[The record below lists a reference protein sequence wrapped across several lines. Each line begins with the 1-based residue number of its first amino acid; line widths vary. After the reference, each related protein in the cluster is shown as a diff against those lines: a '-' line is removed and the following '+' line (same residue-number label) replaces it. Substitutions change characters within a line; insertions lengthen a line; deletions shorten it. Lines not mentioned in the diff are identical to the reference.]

1 MKINIFI
8 QIVINIFII
17 MEVYAFAGNLKTGKN
32 YVAEKLFIPLLPFKN
47 TLVMGFADHFK
58 IDAINKGNLKYE
70 KVFGEKDDET
80 RKQLQLMGTENGR
93 DKYGQDIWI
102 NIVDTWMKIY
112 NERGVERFIITD
124 LRFKN
129 EYEYLKSKNAKIIK
143 IKAPNRQKE
152 NLKGQDLQVLNHR
165 SETELNDIEF
175 DYIINNDYNDKIIED
190 LKCLI

>member
-1 MKINIFI
+1 
-8 QIVINIFII
+8 
-17 MEVYAFAGNLKTGKN
+17 MEIYAFAGNLKTGKN

-143 IKAPNRQKE
+143 IEAPNRQKE

-175 DYIINNDYNDKIIED
+175 NYIINNDYNDKIIED

>member
-143 IKAPNRQKE
+143 IEAPIRQKE